1 MARKKSASGRAR
13 GLTIKSRITRSPI
26 ERRLIS
32 AMEKSNKALA
42 ILEKKRLIGTY
53 ASRRLFERISTNVF
67 RYNPKSKF
75 KFHFKKDPS
84 QMTTQEQLQHLKT
97 FEAFLKSPT
106 STLMG
111 IEMAKKVTK
120 EQVKKSLG
128 EIAEKQLTDEDVE
141 EFFDMQYNEDYN
153 YFMNFIK
160 DSDLYALVMEAKEQ
174 YYSEDRFIKSFEQFI
189 TINNQDTR
197 EKAKKLYA
205 KYVR

>member
-1 MARKKSASGRAR
+1 
-13 GLTIKSRITRSPI
+13 
-26 ERRLIS
+26 
-32 AMEKSNKALA
+32 MEKSNKALVS
-42 ILEKKRLIGTY
+42 LEKKRLIGTY

-84 QMTTQEQLQHLKT
+84 QMTTQEQLLHLKT

-120 EQVKKSLG
+120 ERVKKSLG
-128 EIAEKQLTDEDVE
+128 EIAEKQLTDEDLE

-174 YYSEDRFIKSFEQFI
+174 NYSEDRFIKSFEQFI